1 MGWFYPRALTFGGS
15 ERSSSAQGSYCKTY
29 SIEETTRQL
38 PLTTLE
44 MADRQLRTSKKK
56 GNSSEAKRDISP
68 YEPEN
73 NREVSPMIA
82 LHYAK
87 HLNV

>member
-1 MGWFYPRALTFGGS
+1 
-15 ERSSSAQGSYCKTY
+15 
-29 SIEETTRQL
+29 
-38 PLTTLE
+38 

-87 HLNV
+87 HLNVWKHHVPIHDTMAEG